1 MNLDIEKTAGILYK
15 KLETWAVEFIK
26 MLPNLVVAVLIL
38 VAFVFLGKLIKK
50 LAFKGFNRFLDNQAI
65 IHLLTSIVNI
75 IVLIIGLLTA
85 LSVLNLDKTVTSVL
99 AGAGVLGLALSFAFQ
114 DMATNFVSGLYISI
128 KKPYQVGHYIK
139 MDSFE
144 GDVTDISMRSSSI
157 KTPQGQIIT
166 IPNKDLFQKP
176 VINYSKLG
184 KRRVDIDISIPYKS
198 DFGKAEERL
207 KKRIKDTDF
216 SLDDDPINVVWK
228 VMNADSIQGTL
239 FFWIANPG
247 KVSFLVARSEAIKII
262 TDVLDDI
269 DISPDLSTNIIEINE
284 KSAQPIMQAMLGT
297 NNSQQAT
304 EKEVKKQP

>member
-1 MNLDIEKTAGILYK
+1 MNLDIEKTAGIIYK
-15 KLETWAVEFIK
+15 KLETWAVEFIRL
-26 MLPNLVVAVLIL
+26 LPNLVMAVVIL
-38 VAFVFLGKLIKK
+38 LAFIFLGRLVKK

-65 IHLLTSIVNI
+65 VHLLTSIVYI
-75 IVLIIGLLTA
+75 LVVIIGLLTA
-85 LSVLNLDKTVTSVL
+85 LSILSLDKTVTSVL
-99 AGAGVLGLALSFAFQ
+99 AGAGVVGLALSFAFQ
-114 DMATNFVSGLYISI
+114 DMATNFVSGLYISV

-139 MDSFE
+139 VDSYE
-144 GDVTDISMRSSSI
+144 GEVTDISMRSSSI

-176 VINYSKLG
+176 VINFSKLG

-207 KKRIKDTDF
+207 KQRIKDTDF
-216 SLDDDPINVVWK
+216 SLNDDPVNVVWK

-239 FFWIANPG
+239 FFWILNPG

-284 KSAQPIMQAMLGT
+284 KSAQPLMQAMLGI
-297 NNSQQAT
+297 NNNQE
-304 EKEVKKQP
+304 EKKDDKKQP